1 MVGLTT
7 TGVHAQ
13 VNSICSLMSCLDYT
27 SRQQYI
33 YYPSNVFCM
42 VSRCDFVL
50 RLMSETFDMV
60 DYGSLR
66 FIADAKTFKLTV
78 ENLCSI
84 FDCFYFSHVDM
95 VSHFTRIGSV
105 CHCL

>member
-1 MVGLTT
+1 MSACVSFTVMSRNERGMFGALKST

-50 RLMSETFDMV
+50 RLMSKTFD
-60 DYGSLR
+60 
-66 FIADAKTFKLTV
+66 ILT
-78 ENLCSI
+78 
-84 FDCFYFSHVDM
+84 
-95 VSHFTRIGSV
+95 
-105 CHCL
+105 